1 VIPEE
6 RRQRIY
12 ELLVEKGAVRVSELS
27 RELGSSETTIR
38 RDLARMEAKGVLE
51 RTHGGSI
58 LTRRMSS
65 EPQYDDKDELE
76 VGAKSAIARAA
87 ADLVEPGEVVFV
99 NSGST
104 NRQVLRCLAMKQG
117 VRVVT
122 NNAAA
127 LEGWRAG
134 NELVLSGGRYRQ
146 RSNSYVG
153 PLAGQAIRSMYADR
167 CFIGVDGISLRH
179 GLTTPNEG
187 ESEIARLMIAGTLG
201 SVVVVADHTKIGTV
215 ARFVSAPLERV
226 SVLVTDRP
234 LATDFEEALADLG
247 VDVIYA
253 GEQPPPLPK

>member
-1 VIPEE
+1 MIPEE

-12 ELLVEKGAVRVSELS
+12 DRLIEAGAVRVSDLS
-27 RELGSSETTIR
+27 KELGASETTIR
-38 RDLARMEAKGVLE
+38 RDMARMEAKGVLE

-65 EPQYDDKDELE
+65 EPRYDDKDELE
-76 VGAKSAIARAA
+76 VGAKRSIGQAA
-87 ADLVEPGEVVFV
+87 ADLVEPGEIIFV

-104 NRQVLRCLAMKQG
+104 NLQVLRHLALKQG
-117 VRVVT
+117 VRVIT

-127 LEGWRAG
+127 LEAWREG

-153 PLAGQAIRSMYADR
+153 PLAAQAIRSMHADR
-167 CFIGVDGISLRH
+167 CFIGVDGISLRY

-201 SVVVVADHTKIGTV
+201 SVVVVADHTKIGIV
-215 ARFVSAPLERV
+215 AQFASAPLERV
-226 SVLVTDRP
+226 SALVTDRP
-234 LATDFEEALADLG
+234 LAEDFEAALAELE
-247 VDVIYA
+247 VEVIYA
-253 GEQPPPLPK
+253 GEQH